1 MCSKVTSEVW
11 SYKGFFGG
19 VDQRSWKEG
28 DCSLLSSLF
37 LSIHTH
43 PTLMSNYM
51 SENQHR
57 PYYLMSPVNFL
68 GVQCISTW
76 LGSPHPSCLGH
87 QPSLQNV
94 QLGLPF
100 CAFLSPLLIPKE
112 VVLSLTGHS
121 LHSVDIPF
129 GILRGPSDKTRATI
143 CQWDIGFYRTVNI
156 PSPQGRSSSSFS
168 TWTGGLCCGVLD
180 I

>member
-1 MCSKVTSEVW
+1 MLHVTEINNNVLDITSFSLALLHLLRGFSWFRCMPWISFSAVCSKVTSEVW

-94 QLGLPF
+94 QLGFHFVPF
-100 CAFLSPLLIPKE
+100 LVLYWYPK
-112 VVLSLTGHS
+112 
-121 LHSVDIPF
+121 
-129 GILRGPSDKTRATI
+129 R
-143 CQWDIGFYRTVNI
+143 
-156 PSPQGRSSSSFS
+156 
-168 TWTGGLCCGVLD
+168 
-180 I
+180 